1 MQIARQDKR
10 NCYIGGQTAIS
21 MKYETEPDEIT
32 KGIQI
37 LVENGEA
44 FAFLHEDEAIYD
56 ESDLIDEQTEGKH
69 LCD

>member
-1 MQIARQDKR
+1 
-10 NCYIGGQTAIS
+10 